1 MKIIVSL
8 ENEEAFKLAEKLADH
23 VDGFKINHILW
34 DQFFFLKFKGWKK
47 KEIFVEF
54 KLWDTPNTVVSVVE
68 KLIENSV
75 TMTTIST
82 FNNDQVFTD
91 LQQFH
96 SEIKLLGVTY
106 LTSWT
111 AQDQSAICKQ
121 MPEPMWEESLRRIK
135 GFHGLICSPHDLKDI
150 DYIDFYHDFQRVC
163 PGIGQNKGQIRTTTP
178 HEAFQLGADYII
190 LGRLITNSPDPI
202 QTITQ
207 IHKEIDESQKTQT
220 TNT

>member
-8 ENEEAFKLAEKLADH
+8 ENEESFRLAEKLAPH

-34 DQFFFLKFKGWKK
+34 QNYRGFHNFEWKK
-47 KEIFVEF
+47 KEVFVDF

-82 FNNDQVFTD
+82 FNNEQVFTD
-91 LQQFH
+91 LQQFK
-96 SEIKLLGVTY
+96 SDIKLLGVTY
-106 LTSWT
+106 LTSWSGK
-111 AQDQSAICKQ
+111 DQYDITKL
-121 MPEPMWEESLRRIK
+121 MPDQMWEQALRRIK

-163 PGIGQNKGQIRTTTP
+163 PGIGNNTGQVRTTTP
-178 HEAFQLGADYII
+178 QEAFQLGADYII
-190 LGRLITNSPDPI
+190 LGRLVTNSPNPI
-202 QTITQ
+202 QTLTQ
-207 IHKEIDESQKTQT
+207 IHKEINESPKIQT

>member
-8 ENEEAFKLAEKLADH
+8 ENEESFRLAEKLAPH

-34 DQFFFLKFKGWKK
+34 QNYRGFHNFEWKK
-47 KEIFVEF
+47 KEVFVDF

-82 FNNDQVFTD
+82 FNNEQVFTD
-91 LQQFH
+91 LQQFK
-96 SEIKLLGVTY
+96 SDIKLLGVTY
-106 LTSWT
+106 LTSWSGK
-111 AQDQSAICKQ
+111 DQYDIAKL
-121 MPEPMWEESLRRIK
+121 MPDQMWEQALRRIK

-163 PGIGQNKGQIRTTTP
+163 PGIGNNTGQVRTTTP

>member
-8 ENEEAFKLAEKLADH
+8 ENEESFKLAQKLADH

-34 DQFFFLKFKGWKK
+34 DQLKFRGWKK
-47 KEIFVEF
+47 KEIFVDF

-68 KLIENSV
+68 RLIENSV

-82 FNNDQVFTD
+82 FNNDQVFSD
-91 LQQFH
+91 LQQFK
-96 SEIKLLGVTY
+96 SDIKLLGVTY
-106 LTSWT
+106 LTSWSPE
-111 AQDQSAICKQ
+111 DQYQICRE
-121 MPEPMWEESLRRIK
+121 MPDKMWERSLRKIK
-135 GFHGLICSPHDLKDI
+135 GFYGLICSPKDLKDI
-150 DYIDFYHDFQRVC
+150 EYIDFYHDFQRVC
-163 PGIGQNKGQIRTTTP
+163 PGIGHNNTGQHRTTTP

-190 LGRLITNSPDPI
+190 LGRHITNSPDPI

-220 TNT
+220 TNN